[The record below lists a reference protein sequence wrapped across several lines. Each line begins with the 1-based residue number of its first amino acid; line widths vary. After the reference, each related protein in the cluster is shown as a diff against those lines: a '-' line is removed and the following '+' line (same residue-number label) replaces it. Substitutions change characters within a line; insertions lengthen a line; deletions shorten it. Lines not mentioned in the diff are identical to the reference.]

1 MPAPDAVERQAHWEQ
16 VYATRAVDAV
26 SWFEPEAAQSF
37 SLIQALAPPPAAA
50 VIDIGGGASVLV
62 DRLLDAGYRRPTV
75 LDIADGALAA
85 SRRRL
90 GERASRATWVCGD
103 VLDAALPPAAN
114 DLWHDRAVFHFLTT
128 PAQRLRYRRQL
139 EHALRPDGYL
149 VIACFAPDG
158 PSRCSGLPVVRYSA
172 ATLGAELGPCFM
184 PLQETQVLHTT
195 PAGATQ
201 HFLYMSFR
209 YRAT

>member
-85 SRRRL
+85 AIDKRSRKLREPVPGSL
-90 GERASRATWVCGD
+90 TTNFHLVAERAA
-103 VLDAALPPAAN
+103 
-114 DLWHDRAVFHFLTT
+114 
-128 PAQRLRYRRQL
+128 
-139 EHALRPDGYL
+139 
-149 VIACFAPDG
+149 
-158 PSRCSGLPVVRYSA
+158 
-172 ATLGAELGPCFM
+172 
-184 PLQETQVLHTT
+184 
-195 PAGATQ
+195 
-201 HFLYMSFR
+201 
-209 YRAT
+209 

>member
-1 MPAPDAVERQAHWEQ
+1 MVKVLVTRSRVSAAQ
-16 VYATRAVDAV
+16 TRA
-26 SWFEPEAAQSF
+26 WGEAPRGVRLPLF
-37 SLIQALAPPPAAA
+37 GMALLSAW
-50 VIDIGGGASVLV
+50 
-62 DRLLDAGYRRPTV
+62 AG
-75 LDIADGALAA
+75 LA
-85 SRRRL
+85 
-90 GERASRATWVCGD
+90 G
-103 VLDAALPPAAN
+103 AALPPAAY